1 MTGMNGNVEDLELI
15 DSIHNGRT
23 DLFQRLVEKYQ
34 KRIYNFGLK
43 ICPNPQDAE
52 DMVQE
57 SFINVF
63 RYLKDFRRESSFKNW
78 LYLIASSVC
87 HKMKRKSKFAPERE
101 LSLEEFIPDDHD
113 SVKKEIPDW
122 AVEPSERLLN
132 RELSNK
138 IQSAIAELPT
148 DYRLVLV
155 LRDMEGFSTEETAG
169 ILHITPANVKVRL
182 HRARLFVRNVL
193 KEYYELE
200 PRKHP

>member
-1 MTGMNGNVEDLELI
+1 MTGLNGDAEDLELI
-15 DSIHNGRT
+15 DSIHRGRA

-122 AVEPSERLLN
+122 AVEPSESLLN
-132 RELSNK
+132 RELSDK

-148 DYRLVLV
+148 DHRLVLV

-182 HRARLFVRNVL
+182 HRARLFVRDVL
-193 KEYYELE
+193 KEYYEHE
-200 PRKHP
+200 PRK

>member
-1 MTGMNGNVEDLELI
+1 MTGLNGDAEDLELI
-15 DSIHNGRT
+15 DSIHSGRT

-34 KRIYNFGLK
+34 TRIYNFGLK

-52 DMVQE
+52 DMAQE

-63 RYLKDFRRESSFKNW
+63 RYLKDFRRASSFKNW

-87 HKMKRKSKFAPERE
+87 QKMKRKSKFAPERE

-122 AVEPSERLLN
+122 AVEPSESLLN
-132 RELSNK
+132 RELSDK

-148 DYRLVLV
+148 DHRLVLV

-182 HRARLFVRNVL
+182 HRARLFVRDVL

>member
-1 MTGMNGNVEDLELI
+1 MTGLNGEAEDLELI
-15 DSIHNGRT
+15 DSIHRGRT

-122 AVEPSERLLN
+122 AMEPSESLLN
-132 RELSNK
+132 RELSDK

-148 DYRLVLV
+148 DHRLVLV

-182 HRARLFVRNVL
+182 HRARLFVRDVL
-193 KEYYELE
+193 KEYYEHE
-200 PRKHP
+200 PRN

>member
-1 MTGMNGNVEDLELI
+1 MTGLNGDSEDLELI
-15 DSIHNGRT
+15 DSIHRGRT

-122 AVEPSERLLN
+122 AVEPSESLLN
-132 RELSNK
+132 RELSDK

-148 DYRLVLV
+148 DHRLVLV

-182 HRARLFVRNVL
+182 HRARLFVRDVL
-193 KEYYELE
+193 KEYYEHE
-200 PRKHP
+200 PRK

>member
-1 MTGMNGNVEDLELI
+1 MTGLNGDAEDLELI
-15 DSIHNGRT
+15 DYIHRGRT

-122 AVEPSERLLN
+122 AMEPSESLLN
-132 RELSNK
+132 RELSDK

-148 DYRLVLV
+148 DHRLVLV

-182 HRARLFVRNVL
+182 HRARLFVRDVL
-193 KEYYELE
+193 KEYYEHE
-200 PRKHP
+200 PRK

>member
-1 MTGMNGNVEDLELI
+1 MTRIHGDFEDLELV
-15 DSIHNGRT
+15 DLIHKGKT
-23 DLFQRLVEKYQ
+23 DLFQQLLEKYQ

-113 SVKKEIPDW
+113 AVKKEIPDW

-132 RELSNK
+132 QELSDK

-182 HRARLFVRNVL
+182 HRARLFVRDVL
-193 KEYYELE
+193 KEYYENE
-200 PRKHP
+200 PRKKS

>member
-1 MTGMNGNVEDLELI
+1 MTGLNGEAEDLELI
-15 DSIHNGRT
+15 ESIHSGRT

-52 DMVQE
+52 DLVQE

-132 RELSNK
+132 RELSDK
-138 IQSAIAELPT
+138 IQSAIAGLPT
-148 DYRLVLV
+148 DHRLVLV
-155 LRDMEGFSTEETAG
+155 LRDMEGFSTEEAAG
-169 ILHITPANVKVRL
+169 ILHISTANVKVRL
-182 HRARLFVRNVL
+182 HRARLFVRDVL
-193 KEYYELE
+193 KEYYEHE
-200 PRKHP
+200 PRKKT

>member
-1 MTGMNGNVEDLELI
+1 MEDLELI

>member
-1 MTGMNGNVEDLELI
+1 MTQIHGDYEDLELV
-15 DSIHNGRT
+15 DSIHKGRI
-23 DLFQRLVEKYQ
+23 DLFQQLLEKYQ

-87 HKMKRKSKFAPERE
+87 HKMKRRSKFAPERE

-113 SVKKEIPDW
+113 AVKKEIPDW

-132 RELSNK
+132 QELSDK

-182 HRARLFVRNVL
+182 HRARLFVRDVL
-193 KEYYELE
+193 KEYYENE
-200 PRKHP
+200 PRKKS

>member
-1 MTGMNGNVEDLELI
+1 MTHIKTNDDDLELI
-15 DSIHNGRT
+15 DLIHTGKT
-23 DLFQRLVEKYQ
+23 EIFQRLMEKYQ

-63 RYLKDFRRESSFKNW
+63 KYLKDFRRESSFKNW

-87 HKMKRKSKFAPERE
+87 NKMKRKSKFAPERE
-101 LSLEEFIPDDHD
+101 LSLEEFMSSDHGM
-113 SVKKEIPDW
+113 KKTETPEW
-122 AVEPSERLLN
+122 AIEPGENFLN
-132 RELSNK
+132 HELSDK
-138 IQSAIAELPT
+138 IQVAIAQLPT

-169 ILHITPANVKVRL
+169 ILHITTINVKVRL
-182 HRARLFVRNVL
+182 HRARLFVRDAL
-193 KEYYELE
+193 KEYYERE
-200 PRKHP
+200 PRKKT